1 MTMDNI
7 SNLLSAEKSHKNLS
21 SMVVAKLHAQV
32 GQYDTTQHSA
42 AKKNTTDN
50 RAHNTKTLDKTAQHR
65 QHATKRYTT

>member
-1 MTMDNI
+1 
-7 SNLLSAEKSHKNLS
+7 
-21 SMVVAKLHAQV
+21 MVVAKLHAQV

-65 QHATKRYTT
+65 KHATKRSTTQHET